1 MSKVY
6 NRTGSVMPGRSVFD
20 LSYDKKMTADMGYLY
35 PVMCDE
41 VVPGDKFEIGNE
53 IVIRFQ
59 PLVAPVLHEINAYV
73 HYYFVPYRILDDTW
87 EDFITGGV
95 DGDSVAVLP
104 RWDPTSYGVGSLW
117 DYLGFPAAVK
127 PTGRLPLDFP
137 RRAYNLIYNEF
148 YRDENLIDE
157 VALTNETI
165 LKRAWS
171 KDYFT
176 SALPWQ
182 QRGTAPALPISGSS
196 HAIWPASITNGDANW
211 PNPIGSGQFPM
222 LGNGSPNW
230 IPYDANTRAVLENNT
245 VTIPKASL
253 DNNAVDLSSA
263 VTFNVADLRLAFQI
277 QKWLERNARAGVRY
291 TEFLGAHFGVNPRDD
306 RLQRPEYLGGS
317 KNPVIISE
325 VLQTSSTDTESPQG
339 NLAGHGITVGQT
351 FCASYFAQEFGLIMG
366 IMSVMPKPAYQQ
378 GIDRQWLRQTRYDFY
393 FPEFANLSEQAIER
407 VELYASGVESEN
419 KTVFGYQG
427 RYDEMRV
434 KKNMV
439 CSLMRT
445 DFNYWH
451 MGRIFSSAP
460 GLNQTFIDCDAT
472 KRIFA
477 APSEPGLIVD
487 VGNRIRAIRPMPIM
501 AEPGLIDHT

>member
-73 HYYFVPYRILDDTW
+73 HYYFVPYRLIDDTW

-127 PTGRLPLDFP
+127 PTGRLPLDYP

-157 VALTNETI
+157 IALTNETI

-182 QRGTAPALPISGSS
+182 QRGTAPALPISG
-196 HAIWPASITNGDANW
+196 
-211 PNPIGSGQFPM
+211 
-222 LGNGSPNW
+222 
-230 IPYDANTRAVLENNT
+230 
-245 VTIPKASL
+245 
-253 DNNAVDLSSA
+253 LSSA
-263 VTFNVADLRLAFQI
+263 VWTANPSIASPAVDGTGVIMMQSNSSGHNPGNATTKTLLDKLLVNLSGINANTVDLSEATTFNVADLRLAFQI
-277 QKWLERNARAGVRY
+277 QKWMERNARAGVRY
-291 TEFLGAHFGVNPRDD
+291 TEFLGAHFGVKPRDD

-325 VLQTSSTDTESPQG
+325 VLQTSSTDTKAPRVT
-339 NLAGHGITVGQT
+339 L
-351 FCASYFAQEFGLIMG
+351 
-366 IMSVMPKPAYQQ
+366 PATA
-378 GIDRQWLRQTRYDFY
+378 LRS
-393 FPEFANLSEQAIER
+393 ANLLC
-407 VELYASGVESEN
+407 VVL
-419 KTVFGYQG
+419 
-427 RYDEMRV
+427 
-434 KKNMV
+434 
-439 CSLMRT
+439 C
-445 DFNYWH
+445 
-451 MGRIFSSAP
+451 P
-460 GLNQTFIDCDAT
+460 G
-472 KRIFA
+472 
-477 APSEPGLIVD
+477 
-487 VGNRIRAIRPMPIM
+487 IRAHHGHHVGHAETGLSAGSRPAVAPT
-501 AEPGLIDHT
+501 DQV

>member
-73 HYYFVPYRILDDTW
+73 HYYFVPYRLLDDTW

-127 PTGRLPLDFP
+127 PTGRLPLDYP

-148 YRDENLIDE
+148 YRDENIIDE
-157 VALTNETI
+157 IALTNETI

-182 QRGTAPALPISGSS
+182 QRGTAPALPISG
-196 HAIWPASITNGDANW
+196 
-211 PNPIGSGQFPM
+211 
-222 LGNGSPNW
+222 
-230 IPYDANTRAVLENNT
+230 
-245 VTIPKASL
+245 
-253 DNNAVDLSSA
+253 LSSA
-263 VTFNVADLRLAFQI
+263 VWTANPSIASPGVDGTGVIMMQSNSSGYNPGNATTKTLLDKLLVNLSGINANTVDLSEATTFNVADLRLAFQI
-277 QKWLERNARAGVRY
+277 QKWMERNARAGVRY
-291 TEFLGAHFGVNPRDD
+291 TEFLGAHFGVKPRDD

-378 GIDRQWLRQTRYDFY
+378 GVDRQWLRQTRYDFY

-460 GLNQTFIDCDAT
+460 NLNKTFHRLRCNEAHL
-472 KRIFA
+472 RG
-477 APSEPGLIVD
+477 S
-487 VGNRIRAIRPMPIM
+487 VGARPRRRCW
-501 AEPGLIDHT
+501 